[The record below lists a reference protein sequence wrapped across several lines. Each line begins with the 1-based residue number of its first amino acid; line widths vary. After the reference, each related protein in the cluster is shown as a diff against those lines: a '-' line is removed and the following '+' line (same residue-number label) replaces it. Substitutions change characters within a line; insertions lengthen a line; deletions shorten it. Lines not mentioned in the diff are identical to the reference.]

1 MSESRG
7 ARRAPGFRQI
17 GHRAVVVAP
26 VLVLGALFAGSVA
39 AVADLTAPPTP
50 VALGDLDPP
59 AAPILSLRRDL
70 DPLADQAA
78 DRRLRQ
84 ALDLFLAGQPTDT
97 CLSVDAGDVR
107 YEHRVDDPQVPAS
120 THKILVAAAAL
131 LALGGDFTHVTRVS
145 AAVPPAGGV
154 VAGDLHLVGGGDPL
168 LALGEYASRYR
179 RPQAFSDLRRLAD
192 AVVAAGITRVDGA
205 IVGDES
211 RYDAIRYHPAWPPR
225 FVTQDQTGP
234 LSALSVNDGFV
245 EWPPRGDQ
253 PVVPAPDPAALGADV
268 LRALLV
274 ERGVAVAAGAR
285 SGPAPAGATLVAEHA
300 GLPLREVV
308 GQMLRES
315 DNATGELL
323 LKELGLQIEGAG
335 SFDAGARAVVR
346 VLAEAGFDV
355 SGVQVVDG
363 SGLGD
368 ANVVDCGLLLDVLR
382 HEPIRAAL
390 RAGMPVA
397 GATGTLADR
406 WLDTPLVGR
415 VRAKT
420 GTLNQVT
427 GLAGYV
433 DAAGGEV
440 TFALVANVAEPDRI
454 SLGAIGAQQGL
465 AEILAAHP
473 DRPDLSALEP

>member
-1 MSESRG
+1 VTGGRS
-7 ARRAPGFRQI
+7 ARRALGSRQV
-17 GHRAVVVAP
+17 GHRVLVVAP
-26 VLVLGALFAGSVA
+26 VLALGALVAGSLA

-50 VALGDLDPP
+50 VALGELDPP
-59 AAPILSLRRDL
+59 SVPLLSLRRDL

-84 ALDLFLAGQPTDT
+84 RLDAFVAGQPPDT
-97 CLSVDAGDVR
+97 CLSVVAGDVR
-107 YEHRVDDPQVPAS
+107 YDHRADDAQVPAS
-120 THKILVAAAAL
+120 TLKVLTGVAAL
-131 LALGGDFTHVTRVS
+131 LALGEDFTHVTRVTAS
-145 AAVPPAGGV
+145 VPPAGGV
-154 VAGDLHLVGGGDPL
+154 VAGDLFVVGAGDPL

-205 IVGDES
+205 IVGDET
-211 RYDAIRYHPAWPPR
+211 RYDATRYHPAWPPR

-253 PVVPAPDPAALGADV
+253 PVEPAADPAALGAEV
-268 LRALLV
+268 LRALLA
-274 ERGVAVAAGAR
+274 ERGVGVAGGAR
-285 SGPAPAGATLVAEHA
+285 SGVAPAGATLVAEHA
-300 GLPLREVV
+300 GLPLRDVV
-308 GQMLRES
+308 AQLLQES
-315 DNATGELL
+315 DNATAELL
-323 LKELGLQIEGAG
+323 LKELGLQVEGAG
-335 SFDAGARAVVR
+335 TFAAGARAVAR
-346 VLAEAGFDV
+346 VLAEAGFDLT
-355 SGVQVVDG
+355 GTAVVDG
-363 SGLGD
+363 SGLAA
-368 ANVVDCGLLLDVLR
+368 ANAVDCELLVDLLE
-382 HEPIRAAL
+382 HEPTQEAL
-390 RAGMPVA
+390 RTGMPVA
-397 GATGTLADR
+397 GRTGTLAER

-420 GTLNQVT
+420 GTLNQST

-454 SLGAIGAQQGL
+454 RLEVIGAQQGL

-473 DRPDLSALEP
+473 DRPDLRALEP